1 MASQDQVGFFSIQNK
16 IVLAMVVISLLIL
29 VTVIGFSQHLQ
40 TQLVDNVVSSQVR
53 DSADSYFDSIN
64 ILMLTG
70 TIQNREMLQKEL
82 LARPGVV
89 EARIIRSPALIK
101 TFGAGNADQKPED
114 NLDQRA
120 LAGGF
125 VEEFHNDNGQRLLTV
140 VNPMKAT
147 KDYRGTNCLTC
158 HIVEEGTVLG
168 AVRVSYSLDELDAQ
182 VKENALTTFALL
194 LVIFSVGVLLMIIV
208 LRLVVISPI
217 NSLTSTIHKVEY
229 DSDLNTRV
237 RDIKSNDEVGIAGRA
252 FNSMIEKFHQ
262 SLQHVSDTT
271 STLTQ
276 EADHIK
282 AATES
287 TAAAVIE
294 QRSRTDSIA
303 TAVNEMEH
311 SAHEVKSN
319 AEHTAEASHEANQ
332 RAIHGQSITEEAI
345 QAIRAL
351 SSSVTNAAEVIHKL
365 DEQSQSVGAV
375 LDVIRGISEQTNLL
389 ALNAAIE
396 AARAGEMGRGFA
408 VVADEVRTL
417 ASKTHESTEEIQQMI
432 EELQKDARNAVG
444 AMEQSVENAD
454 HGVNR
459 VQDAVSALND
469 IVQQAERI
477 TALNTQMA
485 TAAEEQSYVSEEI
498 NRNITDIT
506 QIADS
511 TADEAS
517 QTTRVSEN
525 LVRLA
530 NQLEAM
536 VQKFK
541 L

>member
-1 MASQDQVGFFSIQNK
+1 MATKDRVGFFSIQNK
-16 IVLAMVVISLLIL
+16 IVLAMVVICILIL
-29 VTVIGFSQHLQ
+29 SAIIGFTQHLQ
-40 TQLVDNVVSSQVR
+40 TQLVDKLVSSQVR

-70 TIQNREMLQKEL
+70 TIQDRGLLQQKIL
-82 LARPGVV
+82 NRPGVV
-89 EARIIRSPALIK
+89 EARIIRAPELIR
-101 TFGAGNADQKPED
+101 TFGPGNDDQKPID
-114 NLDQRA
+114 DLDHRA
-120 LAGGF
+120 LAGEP
-125 VEEFHNDNGQRLLTV
+125 VEEIRDLNGQRVLTV
-140 VNPMKAT
+140 INPMKAT
-147 KDYRGTNCLTC
+147 KDYRGTNCLMC
-158 HIVEEGTVLG
+158 HVVPEETVLG
-168 AVRVSYSLDELDAQ
+168 AVRVSYSFEELDTQ
-182 VKENALTTFALL
+182 VQDNALTTTGL
-194 LVIFSVGVLLMIIV
+194 LVIIFSLGVLLMIVV
-208 LRLVVISPI
+208 LRLVVIAPI
-217 NSLTSTIHKVEY
+217 NVLTSTIHKVE
-229 DSDLNTRV
+229 DNSDLNTRV
-237 RDIKSNDEVGIAGRA
+237 TGIRSNDEIGHAGKA

-262 SLQHVSDTT
+262 SLQEVSSTT
-271 STLTQ
+271 TTLTQ

-282 AATES
+282 AASET
-287 TAAAVIE
+287 TANAVTE

-319 AEHTAEASHEANQ
+319 AEHTAHASHEANQ
-332 RAIHGQSITEEAI
+332 RAVQGQAITEEAI

-351 SSSVTNAAEVIHKL
+351 SSSVTNAANVIHKL
-365 DEQSQSVGAV
+365 DEQSQRVGAV

-417 ASKTHESTEEIQQMI
+417 ASKTHESTEEIQHMI
-432 EELQKDARNAVG
+432 EELQQDARNAVG
-444 AMEQSVENAD
+444 AMERSVENAD
-454 HGVNR
+454 HGVDR
-459 VQDAVSALND
+459 VQDAVTALND
-469 IVQQAERI
+469 IVQQVERI
-477 TALNTQMA
+477 SALNTQMA

-506 QIADS
+506 HIADS
-511 TADEAS
+511 TADEAT

-530 NQLEAM
+530 NRLEDM

>member
-1 MASQDQVGFFSIQNK
+1 MASKDHVGFFSIQNK
-16 IVLAMVVISLLIL
+16 IVLAMVVISILIL
-29 VTVIGFSQHLQ
+29 VTILGFSQRLQ
-40 TQLVDNVVSSQVR
+40 TQLVDKVVSAQVR

-70 TIQNREMLQKEL
+70 TIQNRGLLQKKIL
-82 LARPGVV
+82 NRPGIV
-89 EARIIRSPALIK
+89 EARIIRGPELIR
-101 TFGAGNADQKPED
+101 TFGAGNNDQKPVDE
-114 NLDQRA
+114 LDQRA
-120 LAGGF
+120 LAG
-125 VEEFHNDNGQRLLTV
+125 EFIEVIREHNGERVLTV
-140 VNPMKAT
+140 VNPMRAK

-158 HIVEEGTVLG
+158 HVVPDESVLG
-168 AVRVSYSLDELDAQ
+168 AVRVSYSLGELDSQ
-182 VKENALTTFALL
+182 VQENALTTSGL
-194 LVIFSVGVLLMIIV
+194 LVVIFAMGVLLMIIV
-208 LRLVVISPI
+208 LRHVVISPI
-217 NSLTSTIHKVEY
+217 NVLTSTIHKVE
-229 DSDLNTRV
+229 DHSDLNTRV
-237 RDIKSNDEVGIAGRA
+237 GNIKSNDEVGQASKA
-252 FNSMIEKFHQ
+252 FNSM
-262 SLQHVSDTT
+262 SLQQVNNTT

-282 AATES
+282 AASES
-287 TAAAVIE
+287 TANAVIE

-311 SAHEVKSN
+311 SAHEVKAN
-319 AEHTAEASHEANQ
+319 AEHTAKASHDANQ
-332 RAIHGQSITEEAI
+332 RAIHGQGITQEAI
-345 QAIRAL
+345 QAIQAL
-351 SSSVTNAAEVIHKL
+351 SASVTNAAQVIHKL
-365 DEQSQSVGAV
+365 DAQSQSVGAV

-396 AARAGEMGRGFA
+396 AARAGDMGRGFA

-432 EELQKDARNAVG
+432 EELQQDARNAVG

-454 HGVNR
+454 QGVNR

-469 IVQQAERI
+469 IVQQADRI
-477 TALNTQMA
+477 TALNTEMA

-511 TADEAS
+511 TADEAA

-530 NQLEAM
+530 NQLEDL

>member
-120 LAGGF
+120 LAGEF
-125 VEEFHNDNGQRLLTV
+125 VEEFRSDNGQRLLTV